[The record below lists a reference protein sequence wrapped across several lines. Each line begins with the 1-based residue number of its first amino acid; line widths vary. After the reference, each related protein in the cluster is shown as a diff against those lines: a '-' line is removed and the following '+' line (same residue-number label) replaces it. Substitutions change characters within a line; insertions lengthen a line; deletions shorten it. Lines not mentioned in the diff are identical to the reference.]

1 MPKSSFSRREFLQ
14 VSTGAAAATLV
25 GANPL
30 FGGSNSEVKPIRGSW
45 ISVLWDDRRHFYW
58 NEACRKFTAAQWRAS
73 VAEVADLGM
82 EYLVLLAI
90 AKGGKAFY
98 DSKILPKSDMACD
111 DPIGEML
118 SEADRLG
125 VKFFISSDWYGEW
138 DHAALV
144 DAERVKKRF
153 AMMDEVAE
161 QYADHK
167 SFYGWYWPNEACLT
181 PYFTE
186 PFMNYVNA
194 STAHAKTLMPKAKTL
209 TAPYGTFRSVCD
221 DKFVRQLEQLNVD
234 IIAYQDEVGCLRMD
248 SVGSKRAFARLRK
261 AHDKVPQ
268 RALWADVETFAWE
281 GPENKQTSCLIPAPF
296 ERIESQL
303 AAVSPYVDVIL
314 VYQYQG
320 MFRAPESRAPS
331 DHPEAERLYRDYRA
345 WLERYHP
352 ECLRTKG

>member
-1 MPKSSFSRREFLQ
+1 MRSTPLSRRRFLQ
-14 VSTGAAAATLV
+14 LSAGSTAATLL
-25 GANPL
+25 GASPL
-30 FGGSNSEVKPIRGSW
+30 LGDEAGPVAAKPIRGSW

-58 NEACRKFTAAQWRAS
+58 NEACRKYTAENWRAG
-73 VAEVADLGM
+73 VAEAAELGM

-98 DSKILPKSDMACD
+98 DSKILPKADMACD

-118 SEADRLG
+118 AEADRLG

-144 DAERVKKRF
+144 DAGRAAKRF
-153 AMMDEVAE
+153 AMMDEVAQRYSKHE
-161 QYADHK
+161 
-167 SFYGWYWPNEACLT
+167 SFHGWYWPNEACLS
-181 PYFTE
+181 PYFTDA
-186 PFMNYVNA
+186 FMQYVN
-194 STAHAKTLMPKAKTL
+194 SSSAHARKLTPKAKTL

-221 DKFVRQLEQLNVD
+221 DTYVRQLEQLDVD
-234 IIAYQDEVGCLRMD
+234 IIAYQDEVGCLRMTPD
-248 SVGSKRAFARLRK
+248 ESERAFERLRK
-261 AHDKVPQ
+261 AHDRVPQ

-281 GPENKQTSCLIPAPF
+281 GPANRQTSPLIPAPF

-320 MFRAPESRAPS
+320 LFRAPKSMAPS
-331 DHPEAERLYRDYRA
+331 DHPDAERLYREYRA
-345 WLERYHP
+345 WLEKHHP
-352 ECLRTKG
+352 RCLR